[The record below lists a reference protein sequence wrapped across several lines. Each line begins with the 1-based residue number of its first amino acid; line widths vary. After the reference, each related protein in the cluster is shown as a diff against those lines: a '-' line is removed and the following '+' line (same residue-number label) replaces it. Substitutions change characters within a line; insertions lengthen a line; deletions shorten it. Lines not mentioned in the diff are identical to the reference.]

1 MTVTDQ
7 VIKTTAF
14 RLDGKMIPAEHKE
27 DIIQSG
33 INFMRSIT
41 EAYGTDEGMK
51 LWDAIATTLDPD
63 VKGQIFFAML
73 TGDYNGVVSI
83 SSFQVGSDRVWRI
96 KAIRTVTGLGLK
108 EAKDLSDMLDSGKT
122 IKLNINPK
130 QRNEILSELRNAGF
144 HV

>member
-1 MTVTDQ
+1 
-7 VIKTTAF
+7 
-14 RLDGKMIPAEHKE
+14 MIPAEFKE

-41 EAYGTDEGMK
+41 EAFGTDEGMK
-51 LWDAIATTLDPD
+51 LWDSIASTLDPD

-83 SSFQVGSDRVWRI
+83 ASAQAGSDRVWRI
-96 KAIRTVTGLGLK
+96 KSIRSVTGLGLK
-108 EAKDLSDMLDSGKT
+108 EAKDLSDLLDAGKT

-130 QRNEILSELRNAGF
+130 QRTQVLAELRNAGF

>member
-1 MTVTDQ
+1 
-7 VIKTTAF
+7 
-14 RLDGKMIPAEHKE
+14 MIPAEHKE

-51 LWDAIATTLDPD
+51 LWDTIASTLDPD

-73 TGDYNGVVSI
+73 TGEYNNIITITGHNN
-83 SSFQVGSDRVWRI
+83 GADRVRMI
-96 KAIRTVTGLGLK
+96 KTIRNVDKRGVGLK
-108 EAKDLSDMLDSGKT
+108 EAKDMSDLISAGKP
-122 IKLNINPK
+122 IKL
-130 QRNEILSELRNAGF
+130 EIDPSARAMALSELRRAGF

>member
-1 MTVTDQ
+1 
-7 VIKTTAF
+7 
-14 RLDGKMIPAEHKE
+14 MIPAEFKE

-51 LWDAIATTLDPD
+51 LWDTIASTLDPD

-73 TGDYNGVVSI
+73 TGDYNGIVSI
-83 SSFQVGSDRVWRI
+83 SSAQAGSDRVWRI
-96 KAIRTVTGLGLK
+96 KAIRSVTVPSLGLK
-108 EAKDLSDMLDSGKT
+108 EAKDLSDLLDSGKT
-122 IKLNINPK
+122 IKLNISPK
-130 QRNEILSELRNAGF
+130 NRANALAELRNAGF